1 MQAAIKTELV
11 FIVVQTSQQ
20 EHAFLTKK
28 VSPTSFK
35 RLRYYSAVKIR

>member
-11 FIVVQTSQQ
+11 FIVVQTSHQ

-28 VSPTSFK
+28 VPPTSLK
-35 RLRYYSAVKIR
+35 RLRYYSVVKVR